1 MKGYSWSKSDFRE
14 ILYSKYNQM
23 TDKECL
29 LEDPWCLSL
38 PKDMADERDFKA
50 EQAIELDYS
59 IELPESFSLG
69 ERIYK
74 TNYQWTIGSCTANST
89 SHGVQILNVK
99 KKWVKPTT
107 CNIITPDWEDLRTKM
122 WHNPKIYDGWDYV
135 ERAVSTALKNWIR
148 TIEGGEVKFDAYATN
163 EFSHDD
169 KGIETIK
176 RYLYNGNPI
185 VWLIKWN
192 KKMWN
197 EMSAWEVKSIPDNT
211 TWWHAIA
218 LVGWD
223 KWGLWFINSWHP
235 NDWKWLKSRFY
246 ISNNIMKKLWWRLN
260 YRYWILYIEDDAKLD
275 PEYLKR
281 KNVALLVLKT
291 LKKQYDDEPI
301 FVKEAIVTLSKAYR
315 EAYPEI
321 NDELPI
327 K

>member
-1 MKGYSWSKSDFRE
+1 MKTYSRSKSDFRE
-14 ILYSKYNQM
+14 LLYSKYLKM
-23 TDKECL
+23 EEL
-29 LEDPWCLSL
+29 LLDPWCLSL
-38 PKDMADERDFKA
+38 PKELADERDFKA
-50 EQAIELDYS
+50 EQAIEVDWDVK
-59 IELPESFSLG
+59 LPESFSLG
-69 ERIYK
+69 EWIYK
-74 TNYQWTIGSCTANST
+74 TNYQWSIGSCTANST

-99 KKWVKPTT
+99 KWKVKPTT
-107 CNIITPDWEDLRTKM
+107 CNIITPDRKDLRTKM
-122 WHNPKIYDGWDYV
+122 WHNPEKYEGWDYL
-135 ERAVSTALKNWIR
+135 ENAVSTALKNWIK
-148 TIEGGEVKFDAYATN
+148 TEEGGESKFDAYATQ

-169 KGIETIK
+169 NGIETIK
-176 RYLYNGNPI
+176 HYLYNGNP
-185 VWLIKWN
+185 VLWLIKWD

-197 EMSAWEVKSIPDNT
+197 EMSAWEVKSIPEHT

-223 KWGLWFINSWHP
+223 KWGLWFINSWNP

-246 ISNNIMKKLWWRLN
+246 ISNNIIKKLWWRLN